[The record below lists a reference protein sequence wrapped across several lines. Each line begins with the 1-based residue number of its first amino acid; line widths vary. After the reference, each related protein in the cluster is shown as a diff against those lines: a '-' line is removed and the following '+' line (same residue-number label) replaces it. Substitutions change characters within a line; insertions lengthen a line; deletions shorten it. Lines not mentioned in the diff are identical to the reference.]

1 MHTKTIKKEDIN
13 TVYSIVKNRPEV
25 ECFDVMPKSSTE
37 AGVPYVTSTE

>member
-1 MHTKTIKKEDIN
+1 MHNEQIKKEDMT
-13 TVYSIVKNRPEV
+13 TVHSIVKNRPEV